1 MSPAGGRGRGCVP
14 VPSLPTTGLPRVFP
28 SVFRLTL
35 PRARGSVSS
44 SPTTRRTTLPLL
56 LRWLPLRPTV
66 AVVAPTAAIVAPTA
80 AVVQP
85 GIAVRIAALQSA
97 ALGLVAMAAQPPLPP
112 QVVGAVGLPSPP
124 PVVAVREQ
132 EVQTDPLVFPFV
144 FPAKGKWLL

>member
-1 MSPAGGRGRGCVP
+1 MFGVRKKP
-14 VPSLPTTGLPRVFP
+14 PRSYLGP
-28 SVFRLTL
+28 
-35 PRARGSVSS
+35 
-44 SPTTRRTTLPLL
+44 
-56 LRWLPLRPTV
+56 
-66 AVVAPTAAIVAPTA
+66 

-85 GIAVRIAALQSA
+85 GLVRARVAALQSA